1 MPLQNFARTLTWPD
15 FTPQSGELML
25 GNEWAQIHPD
35 ITFSDFQ
42 LGRVRN
48 GVAITDVTVNI
59 RLIAEDCWVI
69 DSHRNAALL
78 RHEQVHY
85 DIIAIS
91 ARQFYNALVGLS
103 ARNTDALQRRVTQ
116 LHTRLAEQAR
126 VVDER
131 YDTLTNH
138 GINTSVQQAWETSVA
153 AAKTN
158 AHGTLANLP

>member
-1 MPLQNFARTLTWPD
+1 MPLNNFAYPLTWGD
-15 FTPQSGELML
+15 FNRRSGELMS

-48 GVAITDVTVNI
+48 AVAITDVNVTI
-59 RLIAEDCWVI
+59 RLIPEDCWVI
-69 DSHRNAALL
+69 ESHMNDALL

-91 ARQFYNALVGLS
+91 ARAFYNALVGLS
-103 ARNTDALQRRVTQ
+103 ARNTDALQTSVS
-116 LHTRLAEQAR
+116 RLFARFAQEAET
-126 VVDER
+126 VDDR

-138 GINTSVQQAWETSVA
+138 GINTTVQQSWEAAVA
-153 AAKTN
+153 TVKAN
-158 AHGTLANLP
+158 VRGTLHDLP